1 MALTPLGELPSNAR
15 VTVDSAPIIY
25 FLEDHSKLAA
35 RFAPVFDA
43 AAQGALSIFVSTITV
58 AEVVAGPL
66 KAGNE
71 ILAAQYCE
79 ALRGSKDWEIIPV
92 AEEIAIRGAPDSRA
106 RLFARRIARWCLR
119 SGRALSYG
127 GVGGENRGESV
138 NSAATNQDVV
148 YLRGRSGSLA
158 ELFAVSAKNGYIECQ
173 MAIRGYS
180 SW

>member
-1 MALTPLGELPSNAR
+1 MALTPFGELPSNAR

-79 ALRGSKDWEIIPV
+79 ALRGCRSTW
-92 AEEIAIRGAPDSRA
+92 GARSR
-106 RLFARRIARWCLR
+106 I
-119 SGRALSYG
+119 
-127 GVGGENRGESV
+127 SV
-138 NSAATNQDVV
+138 T
-148 YLRGRSGSLA
+148 RGRGSTA
-158 ELFAVSAKNGYIECQ
+158 TRCPREGPPRTGAAKQY
-173 MAIRGYS
+173 
-180 SW
+180 

>member
-25 FLEDHSKLAA
+25 FLEDHPKLAA

-79 ALRGSKDWEIIPV
+79 AARKTGRSFRSLKRSLFLRRGS
-92 AEEIAIRGAPDSRA
+92 G
-106 RLFARRIARWCLR
+106 
-119 SGRALSYG
+119 LS
-127 GVGGENRGESV
+127 V
-138 NSAATNQDVV
+138 
-148 YLRGRSGSLA
+148 
-158 ELFAVSAKNGYIECQ
+158 I
-173 MAIRGYS
+173 
-180 SW
+180 